1 MRIIIFAAWGGIWPV
16 PILKKILRYDKIE
29 VIKIYS
35 QGVHK
40 KRINK
45 YSDFFSENYKDNV
58 AALIEKENFNSYE
71 LIKSANQQKVI
82 NFIKENSFDYI
93 FTIGYG
99 EIIKKELINEA
110 RNKIINFHPGLL
122 PENCGADPFVSS
134 LTNQNKK
141 SGVTLHYIDEGIDSG
156 EILFRKEILLSK
168 NESYNSIQLKLS
180 LLISN
185 YLPIFFDNLKSGNI
199 RPLKQNSINRKYY
212 SKSSKSDKKINFLMS
227 TNHISEL
234 VNAFKGQYY
243 KSFFVYGE
251 HTIYVGNCEFVD
263 IETNF
268 ISGEIIDQGLGYVII
283 TCSNGAV
290 ILSDLRV
297 DNYSPEKSLIL
308 INKIFNE

>member
-1 MRIIIFAAWGGIWPV
+1 
-16 PILKKILRYDKIE
+16 
-29 VIKIYS
+29 
-35 QGVHK
+35 
-40 KRINK
+40 
-45 YSDFFSENYKDNV
+45 
-58 AALIEKENFNSYE
+58 
-71 LIKSANQQKVI
+71 
-82 NFIKENSFDYI
+82 
-93 FTIGYG
+93 
-99 EIIKKELINEA
+99 
-110 RNKIINFHPGLL
+110 
-122 PENCGADPFVSS
+122 
-134 LTNQNKK
+134 
-141 SGVTLHYIDEGIDSG
+141 
-156 EILFRKEILLSK
+156 
-168 NESYNSIQLKLS
+168 
-180 LLISN
+180 
-185 YLPIFFDNLKSGNI
+185 
-199 RPLKQNSINRKYY
+199 
-212 SKSSKSDKKINFLMS
+212 MS

>member
-1 MRIIIFAAWGGIWPV
+1 M
-16 PILKKILRYDKIE
+16 
-29 VIKIYS
+29 
-35 QGVHK
+35 
-40 KRINK
+40 
-45 YSDFFSENYKDNV
+45 
-58 AALIEKENFNSYE
+58 
-71 LIKSANQQKVI
+71 
-82 NFIKENSFDYI
+82 
-93 FTIGYG
+93 
-99 EIIKKELINEA
+99 
-110 RNKIINFHPGLL
+110 
-122 PENCGADPFVSS
+122 
-134 LTNQNKK
+134 
-141 SGVTLHYIDEGIDSG
+141 HYIDEGIDSG

-180 LLISN
+180 LFISN
-185 YLPIFFDNLKSGNI
+185 YLPFFFDNLKSGNI

-243 KSFFVYGE
+243 KSFFGYGE
-251 HTIYVGNCEFVD
+251 HTIDVGNCEFVD
-263 IETNF
+263 IETYY